1 MGLTFRTRLLACVI
15 SLLLLGLL
23 AVGGASFHILKQEVE
38 EASRAELNNTLRTA
52 SAMSKEWVE
61 AKTHMVETMAH
72 ELPKDKSQWVEMLT
86 LGKQL
91 GNFFYMYTGTAD
103 GEYLQARPDI
113 DLPEGYDPRTRP
125 WYKTAMKE
133 GKLTV
138 TLPYEDV
145 VTGGLFIA
153 MTMPLANGMDGVMSA
168 DVSVTDVVDK
178 LMSLSARWTSQLWLM
193 DTNNQLIAHPNEE
206 WIGKPLNDVI
216 PDMVLADEGY
226 LGHLHYQG
234 QDWLTATLT
243 LPELKWRFLLLV
255 SEKEAVAAQNQL
267 LWQISL
273 LGLGVLIIVGLIV
286 FWLVHHLT
294 KPLRRLV
301 TLMNDISTG
310 EGDLTS
316 RLEVARQDEFGQV
329 SLAFNRF
336 VERLQ
341 GTIREVIALSGS
353 LTQDA
358 VASAEQSQR
367 TLDEISRQQ
376 EELAQLSAASQEMSV
391 ATGEIAGNAE
401 QTAAAAQDAA
411 DSTQQGMQVVDQ
423 NREGISQLA
432 QQVNDASQIIT
443 EVDDQVQKIT
453 GILATIQG
461 IAEQTN
467 LLALNAAI
475 EAARAGEHG
484 RGFAVVADEVRE
496 LSSRTHRSTE
506 EIQKMIGEL
515 QRVTG
520 RAVEGMQASE
530 AMAHDSVEHAKEAAQ
545 RLTQIDEAN
554 TTIRDMAVQIA
565 SAVEEQNAVTSEISG
580 NAEQIKVVSETLS
593 EQAHVA
599 QQRAQALSQVS
610 LSLKELT
617 DRFRV

>member
-1 MGLTFRTRLLACVI
+1 MVLTFRTRLLACVI
-15 SLLLLGLL
+15 GLLLLGLL
-23 AVGGASFHILKQEVE
+23 AVGGASFHILKQEIA
-38 EASRAELNNTLRTA
+38 EASRAELNNTLRAA
-52 SAMSKEWVE
+52 SVMSKEWVD

-72 ELPKDKSQWVEMLT
+72 ELPTDKSLWVKPLT

-103 GEYLQARPDI
+103 GEYIEAEPAAELPD
-113 DLPEGYDPRTRP
+113 GYDPRTRP
-125 WYKTAMKE
+125 WYKAAMEKGE
-133 GKLTV
+133 LTV
-138 TLPYEDV
+138 TLPYVDV
-145 VTGGLFIA
+145 LTGGLFIA
-153 MTMPLANGMDGVMSA
+153 MARPLANGVEGVVSA

-206 WIGKPLNDVI
+206 WVGKSLTSVI
-216 PDMVLADEGY
+216 PGVVLADEGNI
-226 LGHLHYQG
+226 GRLHYQG
-234 QDWLTATLT
+234 QDWLTATLS

-255 SEKEAVAAQNQL
+255 SEEEAVAAQNEL

-273 LGLGVLIIVGLIV
+273 LGLGILIIVGLIV
-286 FWLVHHLT
+286 FWLIHHLT

-316 RLEVARQDEFGQV
+316 RLAVERNDEFGQV
-329 SLAFNRF
+329 SQAFNRF

-341 GTIREVIALSGS
+341 GTIREVIELSGR

-367 TLDEISRQQ
+367 TLDEIGRQQ

-411 DSTQQGMQVVDQ
+411 DSTQQGMGVVDQ
-423 NREGISQLA
+423 NRDAISQLA
-432 QQVNDASQIIT
+432 QQVNEASQTIT

-545 RLTQIDEAN
+545 RLTQIDDAN

-593 EQAHVA
+593 EQAYSA
-599 QQRAQALSQVS
+599 QQRAQELSEVA
-610 LSLKELT
+610 LSLKGLT
-617 DRFRV
+617 GRFKV

>member
-1 MGLTFRTRLLACVI
+1 MVLSFRTRLLVCVI
-15 SLLLLGLL
+15 SLLLLGLII
-23 AVGGASFHILKQEVE
+23 VGGASFLILKQEVT

-52 SAMSKEWVE
+52 SVMSKEWID
-61 AKTHMVETMAH
+61 AKTHIVETMAH
-72 ELPKDKSQWVEMLT
+72 ELPEDQSQWVSNLT
-86 LGKQL
+86 LAKQL
-91 GNFFYMYTGTAD
+91 GGFFYMYMGTAD
-103 GEYLQARPDI
+103 GQHIQAKPAV
-113 DLPEGYDPRTRP
+113 DLPDGYDPRTRP
-125 WYKTAMKE
+125 WYKAAMDK
-133 GKLTV
+133 GALTV
-138 TLPYEDV
+138 TLPYVDV
-145 VTGGLFIA
+145 ATGDMYIA
-153 MTMPLANGMDGVMSA
+153 MARPMANGVDGVLSA

-206 WIGKPLNDVI
+206 WVGKSLKDVL
-216 PDMVLADEGY
+216 PDVVLADEGHV
-226 LGHLHYQG
+226 GRLHYQG
-234 QDWLTATLT
+234 QDWLTATLS

-255 SEKEAVAAQNQL
+255 SEKEAVAAQKEL

-286 FWLVHHLT
+286 FWLVHYLT
-294 KPLRRLV
+294 QPLRRLV
-301 TLMNDISTG
+301 TLMNDVSTG

-316 RLEVARQDEFGQV
+316 RLEVERHDEFGQV

-341 GTIREVIALSGS
+341 TTIREVITLSGR

-411 DSTQQGMQVVDQ
+411 DSTQQGMHVVDQ
-423 NREGISQLA
+423 NRDGISQLA
-432 QQVNDASQIIT
+432 QQVNEASQIIG

-453 GILATIQG
+453 TILATIQG

-520 RAVEGMQASE
+520 RAVEGMTASE
-530 AMAHDSVEHAKEAAQ
+530 TMAHDSVEHAKEATE
-545 RLTQIDEAN
+545 RLTQIDHAN

-565 SAVEEQNAVTSEISG
+565 SAVEQQNAVTSEISG

-593 EQAHVA
+593 EQAYSA
-599 QQRAQALSQVS
+599 QQRAHELSQVA

-617 DRFRV
+617 GRFKV